1 MHHTSPIYQWL
12 SITARPSYWPG
23 TAYICLYRDD
33 RINWRVIINFSNA
46 TAVWMNQFVYWAIV
60 SMRPLSTFV
69 RDFGNGREI
78 DEIGQLVAMNLLMY
92 MVIYSRGVVCRC
104 FILVSTFNLWKR
116 YSWVKV
122 VGPRNSRLCKG
133 QWDKTFALW
142 FWERNIIHFLGA
154 RFSTQKVICL
164 FFFSHSRERLMSVTG
179 YPLSVRNGLINKGI
193 KIFVNE
199 N

>member
-1 MHHTSPIYQWL
+1 MPKFYVETAIGVIIAQILSDRVLNINEWTSDGPNKSVHHTSPIYQWL

-116 YSWVKV
+116 YSCVKIV
-122 VGPRNSRLCKG
+122 CPRK
-133 QWDKTFALW
+133 
-142 FWERNIIHFLGA
+142 
-154 RFSTQKVICL
+154 FSFMQRAK
-164 FFFSHSRERLMSVTG
+164 R
-179 YPLSVRNGLINKGI
+179 
-193 KIFVNE
+193 
-199 N
+199 